1 MSKQKN
7 VGIGAGASRFA
18 MNKSSQDA
26 SAKLSSDIMGGKTA
40 AKDFFY
46 MPCSALKEF
55 TLKSEYDFSPWP
67 EEKFED
73 LILSIKEYGVL
84 HPIIIRPIED
94 NDGFY
99 EILAGEHRW
108 KASQKL
114 GIETIP
120 AHLIGNCTDEHAKAI
135 FTLTNIINRE
145 LTLEDKINGWS
156 HYYESIRG
164 KAEDTIKSLVEQGI
178 LPVVEEK
185 EVSKRQM
192 LRFYKINKLHSALK
206 KLVFDSTISLVAGEE
221 LAILSTEEQALLAQ
235 YDEEITSTK
244 HAKMVLLL
252 KAGEIEEYEFNE
264 EGLEFIFSKKTTHH
278 KENSFAFVLQNV
290 KPVLKEILDKDEYI
304 HSPRILTE
312 ALTIYKTYNG
322 RSDLM
327 KKAMDEYLTNHPEE
341 AEKLG
346 GYQN

>member
-1 MSKQKN
+1 MNKQKN

-18 MNKSSQDA
+18 RNKSSQDS

-46 MPCSALKEF
+46 IPCDTLQEFSLKN
-55 TLKSEYDFSPWP
+55 EYDFSPWP

-84 HPIIIRPIED
+84 HPIIVRPIVD

-108 KASQKL
+108 KASRKL
-114 GIETIP
+114 GLETIP
-120 AHLIGNCTDEHAKAI
+120 AHLIGNCTDEQAKAI

-164 KAEDTIKSLVEQGI
+164 KAEETIKSLVEQGI

-192 LRFYKINKLHSALK
+192 LRFFKINQLHPSLK
-206 KLVFDSTISLVAGEE
+206 KLVFDGTISLVAGEE
-221 LAILSTEEQALLAQ
+221 LAIFSEEEQALLSQFA
-235 YDEEITSTK
+235 EHITSTK
-244 HAKMVLLL
+244 LAKLTILL
-252 KAGEIEEYEFNE
+252 KSGEIDDYEFDE
-264 EGLEFIFSKKTTHH
+264 EGLQYIFSKKLTQH

-290 KPVLKEILDKDEYI
+290 KPVLKEILDKEEYV

-312 ALTIYKTYNG
+312 ALTMYKACNG
-322 RSDLM
+322 RGDLM
-327 KKAMDEYLTNHPEE
+327 KKALDEYFTNHPEE
-341 AEKLG
+341 ADF
-346 GYQN
+346 